1 MKTTAKKRNRK
12 QVNCR
17 CSAYS
22 FVHRFGG
29 GACNGIAIVESSVG
43 GALCQYCHL
52 MNDGCE
58 VLKGQESARECAYVQ
73 DFAEYNEVKI

>member
-1 MKTTAKKRNRK
+1 MRKRR
-12 QVNCR
+12 QVTCQCR
-17 CSAYS
+17 AYE
-22 FVHRFGG
+22 FPHRFGG
-29 GACNGIAIVESSVG
+29 GACNGIAIVESNVG

-58 VLKGQESARECAYVQ
+58 VLKGQEDARECAYVQ